1 MYTFYSSNESFQN
14 LINAGIMDTDNYY
27 AVEEIIRYIE
37 LNNETTLIGTL
48 NFMNFMSIIKP
59 GSQIPVCSTE
69 NLLPL
74 DKDAHQQTP
83 YVNISKI

>member
-1 MYTFYSSNESFQN
+1 MYKFYLNNDSFQN
-14 LINAGIMDTDNYY
+14 LIKNGIMDTNNYNT
-27 AVEEIIRYIE
+27 VEQIIRIIE

-74 DKDAHQQTP
+74 DKDTHQRTP
-83 YVNISKI
+83 CVNISKI